1 VVLPINVS
9 WVEATT
15 ELRKAF
21 VNHPNLVDRK
31 VLGGIP
37 AV

>member
-1 VVLPINVS
+1 VVLPRGAN

-21 VNHPNLVDRK
+21 VSHAGLSRA